1 LNGNKNPRVGIAV
14 TVKALWI
21 AMGLTPIILFV
32 VTQLLIDSKAVEPG
46 AEGSMLSFAD
56 PLFLL
61 FSLAAIALFF
71 SAQKVPA
78 WINRKSSS
86 RIDREPDQQQSFLI
100 FVTSLALFEAIAVLG
115 FTLSI
120 IRSSPMSYL
129 PFFFISLAGF
139 LSFSPSRVF
148 RRQERRDL

>member
-1 LNGNKNPRVGIAV
+1 MNDNKNPRAGIAA
-14 TVKALWI
+14 TVKAIWI

-32 VTQLLIDSKAVEPG
+32 ATQLVIDSKTVEPG
-46 AEGSMLSFAD
+46 ADGSILSFAD
-56 PLFLL
+56 PLFLF

-71 SAQKVPA
+71 SAQKLPA
-78 WINRKSSS
+78 WINRNSGLKV
-86 RIDREPDQQQSFLI
+86 DREPDQQQSLLI
-100 FVTSLALFEAIAVLG
+100 FVISLALFEAVAVLG

-120 IRSSPMSYL
+120 VRSSPMSYL

-148 RRQERRDL
+148 RRQEGRDL